1 MDPLGGILN
10 FQVNLP
16 RWKYAAYLGVL
27 AITEHKIKNAHT

>member
-16 RWKYAAYLGVL
+16 RWKYADFLGVL
-27 AITEHKIKNAHT
+27 AITEHKIKNART